1 MPAFACIAVL
11 RGYTPQRFKENA
23 RPDLLDMENKL
34 AKNCGIYQLDKKIFL
49 HYHKN
54 IQYPISGIGENEEVP
69 AMKYVIGCDNAAVG
83 LKNTLK
89 AYMESLGAE
98 VEDVGCYES
107 TDPTY
112 YPVVAERLCKKII
125 DSGYTMR
132 GVLICGT
139 GLGMA
144 MCANKFPGIRA
155 GVCHDGF
162 SAERLALS
170 NNGNVICFGERVVG
184 PELAKKNLKEWMGL
198 TFKDGPSTP
207 KVQAICDIEAET
219 MK

>member
-1 MPAFACIAVL
+1 MKKTGKIAKIAASVCL
-11 RGYTPQRFKENA
+11 AGAVCAGCAALSGCAWTTQTAEGEYHYTNYGVEYGVKVSVEVQNDEK
-23 RPDLLDMENKL
+23 
-34 AKNCGIYQLDKKIFL
+34 
-49 HYHKN
+49 
-54 IQYPISGIGENEEVP
+54 GERIRKV
-69 AMKYVIGCDNAAVG
+69 
-83 LKNTLK
+83 T
-89 AYMESLGAE
+89 
-98 VEDVGCYES
+98 
-107 TDPTY
+107 
-112 YPVVAERLCKKII
+112 II